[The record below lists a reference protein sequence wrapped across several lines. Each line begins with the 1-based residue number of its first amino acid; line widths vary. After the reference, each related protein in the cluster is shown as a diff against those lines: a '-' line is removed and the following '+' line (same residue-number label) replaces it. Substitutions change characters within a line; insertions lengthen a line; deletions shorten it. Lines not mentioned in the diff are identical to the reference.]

1 MTKILERGHFSNERK
16 DNTRLKDN
24 KTKFKLKLEF
34 SFLKLLKLNNRVKLS
49 WFSQI

>member
-1 MTKILERGHFSNERK
+1 MTKILKGGHFSNERK

-34 SFLKLLKLNNRVKLS
+34 SFLLNYRVKLS